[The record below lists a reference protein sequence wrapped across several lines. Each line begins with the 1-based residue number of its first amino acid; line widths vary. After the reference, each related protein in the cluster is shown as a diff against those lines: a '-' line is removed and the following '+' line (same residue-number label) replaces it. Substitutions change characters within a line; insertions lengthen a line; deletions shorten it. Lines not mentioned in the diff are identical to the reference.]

1 MTEEKQD
8 KQQSKKRQIVVYACT
23 AFFTLGLI
31 IGVCWWI
38 IDIHHY
44 RRTNDCYVHGN
55 QIPITPLIDGFL
67 TSVRTDD
74 TYLVEKNQILF
85 TQDETNSI
93 IALNEAKK
101 NLANAVRNVCQ
112 IYHEAFANESDI
124 LVKKAEYLRAREFYN
139 HRLEVV
145 EQGAVAF
152 EDFQYYQTQME
163 ATENAYEQA
172 KSAFFEKVALIQ
184 GVSIR
189 ENPTVIRAA
198 EQVIQAWVN
207 LYRCKTY
214 APVRGLVAQRVAQVG
229 TWVKAGDPLLSIIP
243 LDQIWVNANFKETQ
257 MKRMKIGQP
266 VKVWADM
273 YGPNVVYHGVIVG
286 LPGGAGNAFTILPP
300 QNLSGNWIK
309 IVQRLPVRVVID
321 PQDLVKYPLRLGMTC
336 HARVNIRNQSD
347 SYFQTPEEVA
357 PSYYTDIYKQETY
370 GSWDLVDSIFQANLD
385 PSLAVYENEPFYSQI
400 YEE

>member
-1 MTEEKQD
+1 MTDEKLD
-8 KQQSKKRQIVVYACT
+8 VQSKKRQIVVYACT
-23 AFFTLGLI
+23 AFFTFALI
-31 IGVCWWI
+31 VGVSWWI

-55 QIPITPLIDGFL
+55 QLPITPLIDGFL

-93 IALNEAKK
+93 IAHNEAKK
-101 NLANAVRNVCQ
+101 NFANTVRNVCQ
-112 IYHEAFANESDI
+112 IYHEAFASESEI
-124 LVKKAEYLRAREFYN
+124 LVKKAEYIRAREFYN

-172 KSAFFEKVALIQ
+172 KSGFLEKVALIQ

-189 ENPTVIRAA
+189 ENPIVVKAA
-198 EQVIQAWVN
+198 EQVIQTWVN

-243 LDQIWVNANFKETQ
+243 LDQVWINANFKETQ
-257 MKRMKIGQP
+257 MKRLKIGQP

-273 YGPNVVYHGVIVG
+273 YGPDVVYHGVVVG

-321 PQDLVKYPLRLGMTC
+321 PKELEKYPLRLGMTC
-336 HARVNIRNQSD
+336 HARVDIRNQRD
-347 SYFQTPEEVA
+347 SYFQTTKEVA

-370 GSWDLVDSIFQANLD
+370 GSWDLVDSIFLENLD
-385 PSLAVYENEPFYSQI
+385 PTLAVYENEPFYSQF